1 LIFEAP
7 ICACAGDAFIVRD
20 AQARHT
26 IGGGMVLDPA
36 APLRHRRGTEHIAH
50 LDAMQRLLAGDGIEP
65 LLRRAPQGIAMRDLV
80 RLCGRA
86 PADIAIPAAARVIEA
101 AGEHFV
107 FLDAHW
113 KELLDRAASVLH
125 AFHTQQPDEPGVDRG
140 HLRRMTM
147 PGVADPVWR
156 LVIEELTRQQV
167 IRQSGHWLH
176 LPGHRVS
183 LSEPEQL
190 LVQQLQPAIRAGRF
204 DPPWVRDLAKTVQAP
219 EGEVRDVLRK
229 CMVRGA
235 VHQIV
240 RDLYYDRAVLRELAE
255 VARELVR
262 EHGVIA
268 AARFRDTV
276 GLGRK
281 RSIQILEFF
290 DRVGY
295 TRRTRDARV
304 LRADS
309 SWHDE
314 LA

>member
-1 LIFEAP
+1 
-7 ICACAGDAFIVRD
+7 
-20 AQARHT
+20 
-26 IGGGMVLDPA
+26 
-36 APLRHRRGTEHIAH
+36 
-50 LDAMQRLLAGDGIEP
+50 
-65 LLRRAPQGIAMRDLV
+65 
-80 RLCGRA
+80 
-86 PADIAIPAAARVIEA
+86 
-101 AGEHFV
+101 
-107 FLDAHW
+107 
-113 KELLDRAASVLH
+113 
-125 AFHTQQPDEPGVDRG
+125 
-140 HLRRMTM
+140 
-147 PGVADPVWR
+147 
-156 LVIEELTRQQV
+156 
-167 IRQSGHWLH
+167 
-176 LPGHRVS
+176 
-183 LSEPEQL
+183 
-190 LVQQLQPAIRAGRF
+190 
-204 DPPWVRDLAKTVQAP
+204 
-219 EGEVRDVLRK
+219 
-229 CMVRGA
+229 MVRGA